1 MIVPPWFRLLLLVLA
16 GIIPRWQLFFTT
28 STDYTLRGLAM
39 PIVDSI
45 GVACVIIIA
54 RTRNPLV
61 DGEPIKAEIVNTAEE
76 PAKVEVQPADPPKV
90 FVDIPRPTQPR
101 PDRDPPKP

>member
-28 STDYTLRGLAM
+28 STDYTPRGLAM

-61 DGEPIKAEIVNTAEE
+61 DGEPIKAEIVNTAAE
-76 PAKVEVQPADPPKV
+76 PAKVEIQPADAPSPQPDPIK
-90 FVDIPRPTQPR
+90 RTQ
-101 PDRDPPKP
+101 DHE